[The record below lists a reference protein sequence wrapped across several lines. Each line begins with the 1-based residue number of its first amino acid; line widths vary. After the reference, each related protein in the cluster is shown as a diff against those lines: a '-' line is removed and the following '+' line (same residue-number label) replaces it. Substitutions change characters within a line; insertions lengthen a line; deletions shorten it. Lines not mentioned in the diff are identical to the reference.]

1 MGQKPSGN
9 FLTGPLSATDS
20 GSMQHVRWT
29 VLALVGLGGLWA
41 AVSPS
46 ARVAPALVGEP
57 LGAEVGALEA
67 RVSAHPGDAA
77 ALAQLADAYLEH
89 SAPGLAQA
97 ALARAPSA
105 VRDLPPIAD
114 ARARTLWQLGFAEA
128 ALEAQRR
135 MLDTCTVVTCSPSL
149 LGRAQRR
156 ERLLSEL
163 VRRGVDDPIR
173 DPHRSEL
180 AYRVSMREVT
190 LDLR

>member
-1 MGQKPSGN
+1 
-9 FLTGPLSATDS
+9 
-20 GSMQHVRWT
+20 MQHVRWT

-46 ARVAPALVGEP
+46 GRVAPALVGER
-57 LGAEVGALEA
+57 LGPEVAAIEA
-67 RVSAHPGDAA
+67 RVSAHPEDAA
-77 ALAQLADAYLEH
+77 ALAALADAYLEH

-97 ALARAPSA
+97 ALARAPRSI
-105 VRDLPPIAD
+105 RDLPPIAD
-114 ARARTLWQLGFAEA
+114 ARARTLWQLGFAEP

-135 MLDTCTVVTCSPSL
+135 MLDTCTVVHCSPAL

-163 VRRGVDDPIR
+163 VRRGVDDPLR
-173 DPHRSEL
+173 DPARSEL